1 MHQPGRQ
8 TAVADEYIFSIS
20 DRKNP
25 EAQYNTATGQEG
37 YVLDCTRTDGSTVR
51 FTPYTSA
58 EWCDYNQN
66 TGAVTLKDQSL
77 KLCTISGTDTG
88 QAGTPVQVELY
99 IWLEGCDEDCTAN
112 LADQTL
118 RNLAV
123 SFAGVVQ

>member
-1 MHQPGRQ
+1 M
-8 TAVADEYIFSIS
+8 
-20 DRKNP
+20 
-25 EAQYNTATGQEG
+25 
-37 YVLDCTRTDGSTVR
+37 LDCTRTDGSTVR

-58 EWCDYNQN
+58 AWCDYNQN

-77 KLCTISGTDTG
+77 KLCMISGTDTG

>member
-1 MHQPGRQ
+1 M
-8 TAVADEYIFSIS
+8 
-20 DRKNP
+20 
-25 EAQYNTATGQEG
+25 
-37 YVLDCTRTDGSTVR
+37 LDCTRTDGSTVR

-58 EWCDYNQN
+58 AWCDYNQN
-66 TGAVTLKDQSL
+66 TRAVTLKDQSL